1 LCGSRKSTIS
11 PPATDV
17 VYDLLLRCVAGG
29 RLRPPAAAADQK
41 NIKKSQKKG
50 TQKLM
55 KNQTGRKKKISTC
68 GSHSAFRNAQVGK
81 KS

>member
-1 LCGSRKSTIS
+1 MCCRWAFTPTCGSRRSK
-11 PPATDV
+11 
-17 VYDLLLRCVAGG
+17 
-29 RLRPPAAAADQK
+29 K
-41 NIKKSQKKG
+41 HKKSQKKG